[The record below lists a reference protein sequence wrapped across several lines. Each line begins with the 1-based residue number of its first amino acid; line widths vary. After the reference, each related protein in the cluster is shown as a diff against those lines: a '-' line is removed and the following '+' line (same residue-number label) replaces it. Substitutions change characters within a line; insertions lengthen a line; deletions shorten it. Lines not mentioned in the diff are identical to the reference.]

1 MNVETTAN
9 RLVELCREG
18 NFRFA
23 VEELYSEDIVSV
35 EPQGDPREV
44 QGMEAIRGKLQWF
57 DTTFDITEIAVDGP
71 WINEPCFLVRF
82 TIQCTLKSNGDPC
95 PMDEY
100 ALYTCQDG
108 KIVHERFF

>member
-1 MNVETTAN
+1 MTVEAVAN

-18 NFRFA
+18 KFSAA
-23 VEELYSEDIVSV
+23 VQELYGEDIVSV
-35 EPQGDPREV
+35 EPQGEPREV
-44 QGMEAIRGKLQWF
+44 QGLEAIQGKLDWF
-57 DTTFDITEIAVDGP
+57 DTTFEIKEVAVDGP

-100 ALYTCQDG
+100 ALYTCRDG